1 MKLPLIAA
9 VALALFATQL
19 GLAPAQT
26 PAPSQPAPARDYAAE
41 KAERT
46 VQLLKARW
54 NVRVD
59 VQMVALPQDRALQLL
74 PELQSDQDARIET
87 AFAQIQEMIKKK
99 EATLLA
105 WPVLTLLDGERGVS
119 ESIVEK
125 KYPTDF
131 DPPTVPQNV
140 GAAVPTTPSP
150 LSASL
155 VPNAWEVR
163 NCGDTLEVTPTVL
176 ADGKRILLETVP
188 QRVEL
193 LRFET
198 YDTGKTKDG
207 SATQVVQPEFATQK
221 YSGNLIVHSGR
232 RVLLGV
238 YKLSVP
244 AGQIEFFLLK
254 AVATSTE

>member
-1 MKLPLIAA
+1 MKLPLAA
-9 VALALFATQL
+9 VFAFVLSALLS
-19 GLAPAQT
+19 GAPART
-26 PAPSQPAPARDYAAE
+26 PAPSPSAPPADSAPKPEPRAARM
-41 KAERT
+41 
-46 VQLLKARW
+46 LKARW

-59 VQMVALPQDRALQLL
+59 VQMVALPEARALQLL
-74 PELQSDQDARIET
+74 PELQSDQEARVED

-105 WPVLTLLDGERGVS
+105 WPSLITLDGERGVS

-131 DPPTVPQNV
+131 DPPIVPQNV
-140 GAAVPTTPSP
+140 GGPGPATPT
-150 LSASL
+150 SL
-155 VPNAWEVR
+155 VPKAWEVR
-163 NCGDTLEVTPTVL
+163 NCGETLEVEPKVL
-176 ADGKRILLETVP
+176 DEGKRILLEIVP

-221 YSGNLIVHSGR
+221 FSGTLIVRSGR
-232 RVLLGV
+232 RVLLSV
-238 YKLSVP
+238 HKLSIP
-244 AGQIEFFLLK
+244 EGYIEFFLLK
-254 AVATSTE
+254 AVATPAE

>member
-1 MKLPLIAA
+1 MKLPLAA
-9 VALALFATQL
+9 L
-19 GLAPAQT
+19 LAPVLSFSVSAQT
-26 PAPSQPAPARDYAAE
+26 PAPPTELAVE
-41 KAERT
+41 KTPRT
-46 VQLLKARW
+46 AQLLKARW

-87 AFAQIQEMIKKK
+87 AFALIQDMIKKK

-105 WPVLTLLDGERGVS
+105 WPFLTLLDGERGVS
-119 ESIVEK
+119 EAIVEK

-131 DPPTVPQNV
+131 DPPTEPQNV
-140 GAAVPTTPSP
+140 GGPDPATPT
-150 LSASL
+150 SL
-155 VPNAWEVR
+155 IPKAWEVR
-163 NCGDTLEVTPTVL
+163 NCGETLEVTPTVL
-176 ADGKRILLETVP
+176 ADGQRILLETVP

-198 YDTGKTKDG
+198 YDTGKTKKG

-221 YSGNLIVHSGR
+221 YSGTLIVHSGR

-238 YKLSVP
+238 HKLTVP
-244 AGQIEFFLLK
+244 AGQIEFFILK
-254 AVATSTE
+254 AVAIPTE